1 MAYQNVP
8 RSEKELNEFCDDH
21 AIPEAFAHAGYVTAK
36 GYQTKFE
43 RQLQNYSR
51 MRPDERRKINLIF
64 ISSILGLLLFCYL
77 ISSEFAT
84 FFLCF
89 SFLASVSALG
99 FSLWLAAWVFEHDE
113 GPPSMLAI
121 ADPIQEGSEGF
132 FRVQYGTISRIAVL
146 VAGLLFILYVFKD
159 AGEMTVS
166 HISPFAMGI
175 ITAVT
180 FLMGAACSGFAGY
193 SGMWVSVRAN
203 VRVAAAS
210 RECFNRSMQLCFRAG
225 AFASLINVA
234 LAICGL
240 SGSMIVL
247 RIIYPSLTI
256 NQAPL
261 LIVGFG
267 FGSSLTAMFS
277 QLGGGIY
284 TKAADVGAD
293 LVGKVEHSIP
303 EDDPRNPAVIADLVG
318 DNVGDCSG
326 QAADTFESI
335 AAEIMSAMILGGALA
350 DKAFLDPTKSAGF
363 VLFPLAVHCM
373 DLLVSSIGTMLVRT
387 AEGLPNRSSNPD
399 FDNPLTVMIRAYKA
413 TILMAIVGFIIL
425 CRTMLSSQGKNPG
438 WLWFAASGVLGMGVA
453 YLFVIITQYYT
464 DYEYPKVRQIAEAS
478 VTGPATN
485 IITGLSVGM
494 ESTALPVIVIAV
506 ALISS
511 YYMGIEGGR
520 GLLNV
525 ESSSHASI
533 AGMVGIAVCTMG
545 MLSTA
550 CFVLAMSNFG
560 PIADNA
566 GGIAEMSHQAEEV
579 RAITDRLD
587 AVGNVTKAN
596 TKGFAVGSAALACFL
611 LFSAFLDEVSMYT
624 GKEFNKVDLAVP
636 EVFVGGLCGAMLVFL
651 FAALAMKAVGKT
663 AQQVVTEVRR
673 QFREKPGIMDFKEK
687 PDYQTC
693 VAIVSKAA
701 LREMV
706 VPGLIAALSPIVVGV
721 VFRVIGGLRGSPLL
735 GAEAV
740 AAFLMLATVTGVLV
754 ALFLNNAGGA
764 WDNAKKYVETGKLG
778 GKGSDAHKAAVV
790 GDTVGDPC
798 KDTAGP
804 SVHVLIK
811 LVSTVTMVMLPLFC
825 ARSIKK

>member
-1 MAYQNVP
+1 
-8 RSEKELNEFCDDH
+8 
-21 AIPEAFAHAGYVTAK
+21 
-36 GYQTKFE
+36 
-43 RQLQNYSR
+43 
-51 MRPDERRKINLIF
+51 
-64 ISSILGLLLFCYL
+64 
-77 ISSEFAT
+77 
-84 FFLCF
+84 
-89 SFLASVSALG
+89 
-99 FSLWLAAWVFEHDE
+99 
-113 GPPSMLAI
+113 
-121 ADPIQEGSEGF
+121 
-132 FRVQYGTISRIAVL
+132 
-146 VAGLLFILYVFKD
+146 
-159 AGEMTVS
+159 
-166 HISPFAMGI
+166 
-175 ITAVT
+175 
-180 FLMGAACSGFAGY
+180 
-193 SGMWVSVRAN
+193 
-203 VRVAAAS
+203 
-210 RECFNRSMQLCFRAG
+210 
-225 AFASLINVA
+225 
-234 LAICGL
+234 
-240 SGSMIVL
+240 MIVL

-267 FGSSLTAMFS
+267 FGASLTAMFS

-293 LVGKVEHSIP
+293 LVGKVEQSIP

-335 AAEIMSAMILGGALA
+335 SAEIMSAMILGGSLA
-350 DKAFLDPTKSAGF
+350 EKAYLSPAASAGF
-363 VLFPLAVHCM
+363 VLFPLAVHCL

-387 AEGLPNRSSNPD
+387 VEGIPNKSHPD
-399 FDNPLTVMIRAYKA
+399 FENPLNVMIRAFKA
-413 TILMAIVGFIIL
+413 TIFMAMIGFVIL
-425 CRTMLSSQGKNPG
+425 CKTMLSVSGRNSS
-438 WLWFAASGVLGMGVA
+438 WLWFAACGIVGMGVS
-453 YLFVIITQYYT
+453 YLFVVITQYYT
-464 DYEYPKVRQIAEAS
+464 DYEYPKVKQIAEAS

-485 IITGLSVGM
+485 IIAGLSVGM
-494 ESTALPVIVIAV
+494 ESTALPVLVIAV
-506 ALISS
+506 ALLSC

-520 GLLNV
+520 GLMNV
-525 ESSSHASI
+525 GARESA
-533 AGMVGIAVCTMG
+533 
-545 MLSTA
+545 TA
-550 CFVLAMSNFG
+550 CGMFGISVGTMSLLSSASFVLAMSNFG

-596 TKGFAVGSAALACFL
+596 TKGYAVGSAALACFL
-611 LFSAFLDEVSMYT
+611 LFSAFMDEVSIYT

-636 EVFVGGLCGAMLVFL
+636 EVFVGGLLGAMLVFL
-651 FAALAMKAVGKT
+651 FAALAMKAVGRT
-663 AQQVVTEVRR
+663 AQEVVTEVRR
-673 QFREKPGIMDFKEK
+673 QFREKPGIMEFKEK

-706 VPGLIAALSPIVVGV
+706 VPGLLAALSPIVVGI
-721 VFRVIGGLRGSPLL
+721 VFRILGSLRGNPLL

-740 AAFLMLATVTGVLV
+740 AAFLMLSTTTGVLV

-764 WDNAKKYVETGKLG
+764 WDNAKKYIETGKHG

-825 ARSIKK
+825 VKSK